1 MREGGRVGGRG
12 GREGAMLLCKYTLDW
27 RDVVGQDA
35 PHCLLDEGHS
45 ASGMGK
51 TLPVM
56 EYLNASGR

>member
-1 MREGGRVGGRG
+1 
-12 GREGAMLLCKYTLDW
+12 MLLCKYTLDW